1 MQVDSVIR
9 ELLRISGKTTRGMAA
24 ACGRSSSWTARAMS
38 RDDPRLSTVVR
49 VADVAGLDV
58 ALVERSTGRG
68 VDVVELPTE

>member
-1 MQVDSVIR
+1 MQVDTIIR
-9 ELLRISGKTTRGMAA
+9 ELLDMSGKTTRGMAA

-58 ALVERSTGRG
+58 ALVERSTGRV
-68 VDVVELPTE
+68 VDVVELSTE